1 MLGAL
6 LLALTLGHNATSS
19 TGAMQGVPV
28 DSVRQFPRVEG
39 SNLEGQRFT
48 LPADFGREFSVVFV
62 AFRREQQADVDSW
75 MPHLR
80 ALRLA
85 ARGIG
90 AYELPTLNRSYRVM
104 RGFID
109 GGMARGIPDRVARET
124 TITLYIDKG
133 PFKTALA
140 ITSEDQISTMVVARD
155 GRVLWRMD
163 GPFTPEAGE
172 ALAATLDGLT
182 RPLEP

>member
-1 MLGAL
+1 MLTAL
-6 LLALTLGHNATSS
+6 LVAMALGVDAISTPQLA
-19 TGAMQGVPV
+19 QGVSP
-28 DSVRQFPRVEG
+28 DSLGQFPRVEE
-39 SNLEGQRFT
+39 SNLEGRRFS
-48 LPADFGREFSVVFV
+48 LPAEFEAEYSVVFV